1 MADEIDVLRALAHPV
16 RWGILERLAAEPGI
30 CACSFTEYFD
40 VSQPTISAHLKAL
53 RQAGL
58 VTTQRRGTEIWYSL
72 ARDQLAPLA
81 AGLPASPRRVR
92 PWLRLRL
99 RRLRPPRSRR
109 PWFRQRWFRQRWF
122 RQKCSKRRCRTPPP
136 AGLRRRPIPAVD
148 ARSPGRLA
156 DVVAAAARIPGSLAD
171 PPPLAARASGGL
183 AAAAA
188 AAQAAA
194 QAARGPSGDEGVADR
209 PAAPQ
214 RSRGLADMAAMAQA
228 ALPRGAGRR
237 GRIPRQRGAGGRP
250 SAAGSAEEAGLV
262 PVGRVRRPGQRLTC
276 GERWPRCPGCGG
288 PAAAR
293 SSPGCRRC
301 AG

>member
-81 AGLPASPRRVR
+81 GRLSGIASPGAPAAQAPEVQAPEVQAPEVPAAAVPARVPQATVPYAAAR
-92 PWLRLRL
+92 QA
-99 RRLRPPRSRR
+99 RPPA
-109 PWFRQRWFRQRWF
+109 PV
-122 RQKCSKRRCRTPPP
+122 
-136 AGLRRRPIPAVD
+136 PAVD
-148 ARSPGRLA
+148 ARPPGRLA
-156 DVVAAAARIPGSLAD
+156 DVVAAAARRSGSLAD
-171 PPPLAARASGGL
+171 PAARASGGL

-194 QAARGPSGDEGVADR
+194 QAARRPSGDEGAADR
-209 PAAPQ
+209 PAVPQ

-228 ALPRGAGRR
+228 ALPRGTGRR
-237 GRIPRQRGAGGRP
+237 GRTPRLRGARA
-250 SAAGSAEEAGLV
+250 SVTAGSAED
-262 PVGRVRRPGQRLTC
+262 
-276 GERWPRCPGCGG
+276 
-288 PAAAR
+288 
-293 SSPGCRRC
+293 
-301 AG
+301 